1 MRPSEVTLFTAGDIM
16 TTDVVS
22 VRPDTTI
29 QEAVDL
35 FELRQISG
43 LPVVDSQQR
52 LLGVMTEYDLLQ
64 GISTLRLSGKVADF
78 MTTDVTTVSQHVPL
92 VDLAKLFLST
102 RVRRLPVISD
112 GKVVGVI
119 SRRDLLFG
127 GKIRQQLLAEL
138 PMVSAIAE
146 RV

>member
-1 MRPSEVTLFTAGDIM
+1 M
-16 TTDVVS
+16 TTEVVS

-35 FELRQISG
+35 FELHQISG
-43 LPVVDSQQR
+43 LPVVDNQQR

-64 GISTLRLSGKVADF
+64 GISTLQLSGKVADF

-92 VDLAKLFLST
+92 VDLARLFLST
-102 RVRRLPVISD
+102 RVRRLPVISHD
-112 GKVVGVI
+112 KVVGVI

-138 PMVSAIAE
+138 PLVSIIAE